1 MMLYDTEDTEYIVSR
16 IYIYIYIC
24 IFYSNLSKLN
34 LILHSNEISRCNIK
48 NNWRME
54 FFSYA
59 YHVTCIYRSR
69 RLFSYLYS
77 FGFASLFISLLQYLF
92 YRKKICV
99 SIVLYYNIH
108 YTYTLIQYAFD
119 KTKSKLFNYH
129 ILFIIFYLL
138 K

>member
-1 MMLYDTEDTEYIVSR
+1 LYDAIRHRVHCFA
-16 IYIYIYIC
+16 YIYIC

-59 YHVTCIYRSR
+59 YHVTCIYRSH

-99 SIVLYYNIH
+99 VVLYYNIH

-119 KTKSKLFNYH
+119 KTKSKLSNYH
-129 ILFIIFYLL
+129 FIIFYLL